1 MQLLLHEFKNNR
13 SSSFVSDLSR
23 ETSEIFKEHLLNSKS
38 DKETVSRTIYDYR
51 NLWPLRHFQSLTE
64 RTFNNLNLLS
74 KSHRHWHFI
83 QKWRPR
89 NRWVYIRKRKK
100 EIPVISHSLRLPC
113 WHGNRRRSSHTNR
126 TDKTTCW
133 RNRKGWSED
142 YSSVKLQVPRQ
153 KVYKHGKRS
162 FRMSWMDTK
171 GVTK

>member
-1 MQLLLHEFKNNR
+1 MEFNILWRDWCCIFGEELHKHVIEINIMQLLLHEFKNNR

-89 NRWVYIRKRKK
+89 NRWVYIRKKK
-100 EIPVISHSLRLPC
+100 KRNPSDFSLA
-113 WHGNRRRSSHTNR
+113 ST
-126 TDKTTCW
+126 
-133 RNRKGWSED
+133 
-142 YSSVKLQVPRQ
+142 SVLAWEPQTIFA
-153 KVYKHGKRS
+153 Y
-162 FRMSWMDTK
+162 
-171 GVTK
+171 

>member
-1 MQLLLHEFKNNR
+1 MEFNILWRDWCCIFGEELHKHVIEINIMQLLLHEFKNNR

-23 ETSEIFKEHLLNSKS
+23 ETSENFKEHLLNSKS

-89 NRWVYIRKRKK
+89 NRWVYIRKKEKK
-100 EIPVISHSLRLPC
+100 KS
-113 WHGNRRRSSHTNR
+113 
-126 TDKTTCW
+126 
-133 RNRKGWSED
+133 
-142 YSSVKLQVPRQ
+142 
-153 KVYKHGKRS
+153 
-162 FRMSWMDTK
+162 
-171 GVTK
+171 